1 MATPL
6 ATKEHQHQALQRF
19 VVSNRELAELE
30 ALANRFNIFE
40 ALDVVR
46 AERQHSCFLGF
57 LLDPG
62 GSHGLG
68 DRLLKLLLQSALQIQ
83 PTVAPIT
90 PIDIDLLDLSQA
102 EMRLEYESIDILIC
116 DEHNLIC
123 LIIENKVDSTQH
135 SDQLERYYRIARGYY
150 PKSVVFGIYLTID
163 GEPSEHE
170 HYVAVSHAS
179 IRRMVETVLA
189 IPALHIEQEVQFAI
203 RQYVEVL
210 GRHFMADEQIT
221 ELCQKIYRQ
230 HKQAIDL
237 IIQNMPDARA
247 VIREK
252 LIRLIEANEDK
263 LILDDCTKGFVRF
276 ISKELDRPVF
286 HCGLNWTSSKRVFL
300 FEFQISQERVQL
312 IIQMGPGDSAMRKQ
326 IHEFALANPKVFRA
340 EKRLYD
346 LWQTLFKKPIAETI
360 DAAIDHSELLMTL
373 ESKWDEFLEKD
384 LPRIEKAFAGQAWQA
399 TPHAS

>member
-1 MATPL
+1 
-6 ATKEHQHQALQRF
+6 
-19 VVSNRELAELE
+19 
-30 ALANRFNIFE
+30 
-40 ALDVVR
+40 
-46 AERQHSCFLGF
+46 
-57 LLDPG
+57 
-62 GSHGLG
+62 
-68 DRLLKLLLQSALQIQ
+68 
-83 PTVAPIT
+83 
-90 PIDIDLLDLSQA
+90 
-102 EMRLEYESIDILIC
+102 
-116 DEHNLIC
+116 
-123 LIIENKVDSTQH
+123 
-135 SDQLERYYRIARGYY
+135 
-150 PKSVVFGIYLTID
+150 
-163 GEPSEHE
+163 
-170 HYVAVSHAS
+170 
-179 IRRMVETVLA
+179 
-189 IPALHIEQEVQFAI
+189 
-203 RQYVEVL
+203 
-210 GRHFMADEQIT
+210 
-221 ELCQKIYRQ
+221 
-230 HKQAIDL
+230 
-237 IIQNMPDARA
+237 MPDARA

-286 HCGLNWTSSKRVFL
+286 HCGSNWTSSKRVFL